1 MIRNYL
7 IKIFA
12 EGGKTAKEFVIAEFT
27 PKKALKRLMR
37 YKFYKDDATL
47 IGNIISITEEKQW
60 FFRMTIKAFYEK
72 GTEITI
78 RKLDY
83 KYYGFTESEVYEG
96 IETVGEIR
104 LEDTT
109 SAMGR
114 SGRFPTDIGT
124 RKTTDWSNL
133 KFKKSFTNT
142 ILKFLEDGFPDV
154 FYFIITTGIDLNYFS
169 FYSTIHFTSLS
180 ETSRNLLSKGKRV
193 NLILYNSNF
202 IVNKKPLTL
211 SNQNPK
217 ELAKSFPSSVKI
229 IRITRKDFEEV
240 ILY

>member
-1 MIRNYL
+1 MIKNYL
-7 IKIFA
+7 IKIFDR
-12 EGGKTAKEFVIAEFT
+12 EGKTKKEFVIEEST

-37 YKFYKDDATL
+37 VKFYTENQTL
-47 IGNIISITEEKQW
+47 IGNIVSMTEEKQW
-60 FFRMTIKAFYEK
+60 FFRMTIKAFYER

-78 RKLDY
+78 SKLDY
-83 KYYGFTESEVYEG
+83 KYHDYTEDEVYAG
-96 IETVGEIR
+96 LETIGDISTYR
-104 LEDTT
+104 K
-109 SAMGR
+109 GKIKP
-114 SGRFPTDIGT
+114 FPTDIGT
-124 RKTTDWSNL
+124 KKTTDWSNL
-133 KFKKSFTNT
+133 KFKKSFKNT

-169 FYSTIHFTSLS
+169 FSSTVDVSSIS

-202 IVNKKPLTL
+202 IVNRKPLTL

-240 ILY
+240 ILS